1 MTTAERLKL
10 RLQFARDLDE
20 LRLAADASLRARRSL
35 RIDDDELHVLA
46 QIEEKAKARI
56 QVAELVEELRSTE

>member
-20 LRLAADASLRARRSL
+20 LHAARDKCLAARRAL

-56 QVAELVEELRSTE
+56 RGTE

>member
-20 LRLAADASLRARRSL
+20 LHAARDKCLAARRHL

-46 QIEEKAKARI
+46 QIDEKAKARI
-56 QVAELVEELRSTE
+56 RGTE

>member
-10 RLQFARDLDE
+10 RLQFARDLGE
-20 LRLAADASLRARRSL
+20 LDAARDKCLAARRAL

-56 QVAELVEELRSTE
+56 QVAELVEELRSTA

>member
-20 LRLAADASLRARRSL
+20 LHAARDKCLAARRHL

-46 QIEEKAKARI
+46 QIEEKAKALIRG
-56 QVAELVEELRSTE
+56 TE